1 MFLPVIWVGFEP
13 KKKPSHIKL
22 ISTRFKSINMYINNE
37 NENKGQD
44 YSKSLQFFELNL
56 LSTIIYLRISIM
68 LSRFDENIKI
78 RKLIR
83 GKFSES

>member
-1 MFLPVIWVGFEP
+1 
-13 KKKPSHIKL
+13 
-22 ISTRFKSINMYINNE
+22 MYINNE

>member
-1 MFLPVIWVGFEP
+1 
-13 KKKPSHIKL
+13 
-22 ISTRFKSINMYINNE
+22 MYINNE

-68 LSRFDENIKI
+68 MSRFDENIKI
-78 RKLIR
+78 RTLIR

>member
-1 MFLPVIWVGFEP
+1 
-13 KKKPSHIKL
+13 
-22 ISTRFKSINMYINNE
+22 MYINNE
-37 NENKGQD
+37 NENENEGQD